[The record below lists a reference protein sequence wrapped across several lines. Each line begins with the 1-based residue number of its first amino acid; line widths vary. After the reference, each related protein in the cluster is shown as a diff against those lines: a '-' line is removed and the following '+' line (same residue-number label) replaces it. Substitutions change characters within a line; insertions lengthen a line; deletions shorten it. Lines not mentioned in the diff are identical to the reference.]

1 MLLSSLSILMG
12 AVLVPSDYLWVYS
25 THIIL
30 VCLYLIWSKRLI
42 VLFLTLISFVSVL
55 SSEFSTPPYLPLTT
69 DSELL
74 VDFDNKE
81 LISNHSQL
89 GGHDVRSDNQSVRL
103 VYFEKNGVRR
113 TQDDFSLTFSQSKF
127 HSVETSQKV
136 YQGVITRV
144 VLPNQEGSWWQQNLY
159 IKRQAAEL
167 TVHFSDE
174 GLQRLEQKPF
184 SVRGR
189 LLAKLDR
196 AFENFDYWRFSK
208 ALLLGQDDLWSERD
222 TWMVRTLGLAHLFVV
237 SGLHTGFMFAIGRMI
252 SRSVW
257 RFFPNRLLL
266 YGVTRWH
273 CDAVIVIPLLFAYA
287 YITNWGEPVVRAS
300 IMLSVYLCARMLA
313 LKLSPYSIITFA
325 LWLVLLFEPRAVL
338 SPGLW
343 LSFSMVY
350 LLIGFCQ
357 TSTKL
362 SRLLMVQVM
371 LSTASM
377 VLILGWQVA
386 ISSASIL
393 VNILLIP
400 LAAFLWFPWALLSC
414 MEVLI
419 IGSTYSYEQLE
430 ILLYYIISFIEM
442 IAFEWPL
449 LIFEQHA
456 SDVPRLL
463 MLLLVIVWV
472 YQSPLKRG
480 IVSAIGIWVILFSS
494 MLSNASEAGLSLVN
508 KNNKLILTE
517 KSDILLTNT
526 WVGSDISRL
535 RLDSYLNT
543 EQQGGYFL
551 TPSNTSEITP
561 QILLA
566 HGVKWLILKQDGAE
580 KIIAMLDGM
589 NVKWLVIPAGG
600 SMDFHFQKN
609 RISLQHS
616 SCIYSFFLLKSDT
629 CKRVEKLESVLNYN
643 QT

>member
-42 VLFLTLISFVSVL
+42 VLFLTLISFVSVFF
-55 SSEFSTPPYLPLTT
+55 SEFSTSPYLPLTV

-74 VDFDNKE
+74 VDFANKK

-89 GGHDVRSDNQSVRL
+89 TNPNAWSDKQSVRL
-103 VYFEKNGVRR
+103 VYFEKDGIRR
-113 TQDDFSLTFSQSKF
+113 AQEDFSLIFSQSQF
-127 HSVETSQKV
+127 HSGESSQTL
-136 YQGVITRV
+136 YQSAIARV
-144 VLPNQEGSWWQQNLY
+144 VFPNKEGPWWQQNLY

-167 TVHFSDE
+167 TVHFSDDD
-174 GLQRLEQKPF
+174 LQRIAQEPF
-184 SVRGR
+184 SVRDK
-189 LLAKLDR
+189 LLARLDR
-196 AFENFDYWRFSK
+196 AFDTFDYWRFSK

-237 SGLHTGFMFAIGRMI
+237 SGLHTGFMFVIGRMI

-257 RFFPNRLLL
+257 RFFPNRLLHC
-266 YGVTRWH
+266 GVARWH

-325 LWLVLLFEPRAVL
+325 LWLVLLLEPRAVL

-362 SRLLMVQVM
+362 SRLFMVQVM

-414 MEVLI
+414 IEVLI

-430 ILLYYIISFIEM
+430 ILLYYIVSFIEM

-494 MLSNASEAGLSLVN
+494 MLSNASEAGLSLIN

-551 TPSNTSEITP
+551 TPSNTSQITP

-600 SMDFHFQKN
+600 SLDFHFQKN